1 MRAVRD
7 RSPRSLAFGAARG
20 VVLALACAWG
30 LWLLAAQVFLWT
42 PLLRHLINAHTP
54 KVHLEYR
61 SAWSWWPGSVH
72 ARGLVLTG
80 QDRAV
85 QWRLAL
91 DEVTSS
97 IAIGQLQ
104 SRLFHATAVHVRG
117 VEFALRRRLRPVEM
131 TLGRLRGLPVIAG
144 LEELPLREEGPNDE
158 LPDWRYRL
166 FTVWLEDIAASEV
179 RQIWID
185 QWRVDGAAELAGA
198 FYLKPL
204 REVLVA
210 PGEAR
215 LHGVAVSGAGAPV
228 AGRVEG
234 KLLVT
239 LSKFDPRQLTMERFF
254 HAANADADLRGRI
267 AGIDV
272 LGGIG
277 GAGPAHLSARMRK
290 GRIET
295 GDASFDA
302 GPLAVRG
309 VRAAGATV
317 RFASGDRMRATLSV
331 QRARLQQRILR
342 ARTVETTVAG
352 APIDF
357 AALRPPGWFAFDVRG
372 GRVDDARRLGGR
384 LFGNERVRAGRG
396 SFSAHLAGPL
406 HRLAG
411 HARVALSQLQ
421 ISARGLQIRG
431 ESRADLR
438 IAGLDP
444 WRGADLAGTRV
455 SVDAGRLVPDE
466 EIGPGWWGRA
476 VLTTARLR
484 FHPLRVDAAVEAQC
498 RDARPIVGVYAHL
511 KDLPG
516 FLNSLFGMDGLSV
529 RASAQ
534 GGRGWFLLPLLAAEG
549 NGASIRATLRQDVRG
564 QRGAA
569 LLTAHGIPVAL
580 DLDGGGSSLHLFGP
594 GDFFADREREL
605 RAEPVV
611 RPAPRL
617 ARRATPLARRPL
629 PRPR

>member
-1 MRAVRD
+1 M
-7 RSPRSLAFGAARG
+7 RG

-30 LWLLAAQVFLWT
+30 LWLLAAQVFLRT
-42 PLLRHLINAHTP
+42 PLLRHLINVHTP

-61 SAWSWWPGSVH
+61 SAWSWWPGSVRV
-72 ARGLVLTG
+72 RGLVLTG

-91 DEVTSS
+91 DDVTTS
-97 IAIGQLQ
+97 IAIGQLP
-104 SRLFHATAVHVRG
+104 SRLFHATAVHARG

-131 TLGRLRGLPVIAG
+131 TPDRLRGLPVIAG
-144 LEELPLREEGPNDE
+144 LEELPLREEGPDDE

-166 FTVWLEDIAASEV
+166 FSVWLEDIAASEV

-215 LHGVAVSGAGAPV
+215 LHGAAVSGAGIPV
-228 AGRVEG
+228 AGEVEG

-239 LSKFDPRQLTMERFF
+239 LSKFDPRHLTMERFF

-267 AGIDV
+267 AGIRV
-272 LGGIG
+272 LDGTG
-277 GAGPAHLSARMRK
+277 GAGPAYLSARMRK
-290 GRIET
+290 GRIEL
-295 GDASFDA
+295 GNASFDA
-302 GPLAVRG
+302 GPLALRG
-309 VRAAGATV
+309 VRAESARL
-317 RFASGDRMRATLSV
+317 RFDSGEHMRATLLLR
-331 QRARLQQRILR
+331 RARLRQRIVR
-342 ARTVETTVAG
+342 AGLVATTVAG

-357 AALRPPGWFAFDVRG
+357 AALRIPGWVAIDVRE
-372 GRVDDARRLGGR
+372 GRVDDARRLGAW
-384 LFGNERVRAGRG
+384 LFGNDRVRAGRG
-396 SFSAHLAGPL
+396 RFSAHLEGPL

-411 HARVALSQLQ
+411 SARVALSQLQ

-431 ESRADLR
+431 DSRADVR
-438 IAGLDP
+438 IADLDP
-444 WRGADLAGTRV
+444 WRGADLTGTHV

-476 VLTTARLR
+476 ILNKAQLR
-484 FHPLRVDAAVEAQC
+484 FRPLRLDAAVEAQC

-516 FLNSLFGMDGLSV
+516 FLNSLFGMDGLFV
-529 RASAQ
+529 RASAHA
-534 GGRGWFLLPLLAAEG
+534 GPGWFLLPLLAAEG
-549 NGASIRATLRQDVRG
+549 NGASIRATLRHDARG

-569 LLTAHGIPVAL
+569 LLTAHSIPVAL
-580 DLDGGGSSLHLFGP
+580 DLDGGGSSLHIFGP
-594 GDFFADREREL
+594 GDFFAERERQL
-605 RAEPVV
+605 RAEPIV
-611 RPAPRL
+611 RPAPRPARRAVPL
-617 ARRATPLARRPL
+617 ARRAP

>member
-1 MRAVRD
+1 MRAVPD
-7 RSPRSLAFGAARG
+7 RSPRSLALGAAQG
-20 VVLALACAWG
+20 VLLALACAWA
-30 LWLLAAQVFLWT
+30 LWLLAAQVLLWT
-42 PLLRHLINAHTP
+42 PLLRHLLNAHSP
-54 KVHLEYR
+54 KIHLEYR

-91 DEVTSS
+91 DEVTTS
-97 IAIGQLQ
+97 IAIGQLS
-104 SRLFHATAVHVRG
+104 SRLFHATAVHTRG
-117 VEFALRRRLRPVEM
+117 VEFALRRRLHPAEM
-131 TLGRLRGLPVIAG
+131 TADRLRGLPVIAG
-144 LEELPLREEGPNDE
+144 LEELPLREEGPEDE

-166 FTVWLEDIAASEV
+166 FSVWLEDIAATEV

-185 QWRVDGAAELAGA
+185 QWRVDGAMELAGA

-210 PGEAR
+210 PGEVR
-215 LHGVAVSGAGAPV
+215 LYGAALSDAGTPV
-228 AGRVEG
+228 AFGVEG
-234 KLLVT
+234 NLLVT
-239 LSKFDPRQLTMERFF
+239 LRKFDPRHLTMERFF
-254 HAANADADLRGRI
+254 HAADAEADLRGRI
-267 AGIDV
+267 AGIEI
-272 LGGIG
+272 LGGTG
-277 GAGPAHLSARMRK
+277 GSGAADLSARMRK
-290 GRIET
+290 GRIEL

-309 VRAAGATV
+309 MRAEGATL
-317 RFASGDRMRATLSV
+317 RFASRERMRATLSV
-331 QRARLQQRILR
+331 RRARLRQRMLR
-342 ARTVETTVAG
+342 AGSVDTTVAG
-352 APIDF
+352 AAIDF
-357 AALRPPGWFAFDVRG
+357 AALKRPGWLALDVRG
-372 GRVDDARRLGGR
+372 GRVDDARRLGAR
-384 LFGNERVRAGRG
+384 LFGNDRIGAGRG
-396 SFSAHLAGPL
+396 WFSAHLEGPPRRL
-406 HRLAG
+406 HGR
-411 HARVALSQLQ
+411 ARVAFSRLQ

-431 ESRADLR
+431 ESRADVR
-438 IAGLDP
+438 IADLDP

-476 VLTTARLR
+476 LFTTAQLR
-484 FHPLRVDAAVEAQC
+484 FRPLRIDAAVEAQC
-498 RDARPIVGVYAHL
+498 RDARPIVGVYAHV

-529 RASAQ
+529 RASAHA
-534 GGRGWFLLPLLAAEG
+534 GRGWFLLPLLAAEG
-549 NGASIRATLRQDVRG
+549 NGASIRATLRQDARG

-594 GDFFADREREL
+594 GDFFAEREREL

-617 ARRATPLARRPL
+617 ARRATPLARRAPL
-629 PRPR
+629 RPR